1 MTAPFVLFA
10 EEAQLLKERCD
21 DLQRAAYARAVF
33 LIDRDGQLI
42 TTSGESERFDSTS
55 LASLTAGKVAAT
67 DGIAKLIGEERG
79 FPTQL
84 HEGERESVHLSLVGE
99 RFILVMIFDKRSSS
113 GLVRLRARRAQEQ
126 LEEIFERARRRS
138 TEGPSASFSELSDDD
153 IDNLFRDS

>member
-1 MTAPFVLFA
+1 MREKF
-10 EEAQLLKERCD
+10 E
-21 DLQRAAYARAVF
+21 
-33 LIDRDGQLI
+33 
-42 TTSGESERFDSTS
+42 
-55 LASLTAGKVAAT
+55 
-67 DGIAKLIGEERG
+67 IAKPYHSAFSQLRHAE
-79 FPTQL
+79 QL
-84 HEGERESVHLSLVGE
+84 HEGERESVHLSLVGA

>member
-67 DGIAKLIGEERG
+67 DGAGSSTRSAPAVARLSAGARSQIKQPCQRKRARAPLS
-79 FPTQL
+79 QL
-84 HEGERESVHLSLVGE
+84 PQDCET
-99 RFILVMIFDKRSSS
+99 M
-113 GLVRLRARRAQEQ
+113 ARRAHS
-126 LEEIFERARRRS
+126 LAS
-138 TEGPSASFSELSDDD
+138 GSAA
-153 IDNLFRDS
+153 IGA